1 MKCHVLI
8 VAAGRGTRARGRP
21 GDLPKQYRRI
31 GDRAV
36 IAHTIARFLKHPHIT
51 GVTAVIH
58 YDDRAQLADA
68 TAEFAGRF
76 AVVTGGKTRQVSVRN
91 GLLSLAGDPPDIV
104 LIHDGVRPFVSDA
117 LIDRTIAALDQH
129 EAVLAAT
136 PVTDT
141 LKSTAV
147 DGRIEATVPRE
158 RLWAAQTPQ
167 GFRFPMIFSAHNAAA
182 ADGRDD
188 FTDDAAVAEWF
199 GTPVYVVEGDRGNVK
214 LTTLED
220 IEMADRRLQ
229 SAERRLETRVG
240 SGFDVHA
247 FAAGDHVML
256 GGVRIDHSQALAGHS
271 DADVALHAATDAVLG
286 AIGAGDIGGHFPPS
300 DPQWKGAAS
309 DRFLDHACALLR
321 RAGGRL
327 IHLDLTIICET
338 PKVGPH
344 REAIRRMIAAIC
356 HVEPGRI
363 SVKATTT
370 ERLGFTGRKEGIA
383 AMATATVKFPQLV
396 EDPT

>member
-8 VAAGRGTRARGRP
+8 VAAGRGTRAMGRP

-31 GDRAV
+31 GERAV
-36 IAHTIARFLKHPHIT
+36 IAHTIARFLKHPRIS

-58 YDDRAQLADA
+58 HDDRAQLADA
-68 TAEFAGRF
+68 TAEFAGRI

-104 LIHDGVRPFVSDA
+104 LIHDGVRPFVSGA

-141 LKSTAV
+141 LKSTAS

-214 LTTLED
+214 LTTIED
-220 IEMADRRLQ
+220 IEMADRHLQ

-247 FAAGDHVML
+247 FAAGDHVVL
-256 GGVRIDHSQALAGHS
+256 GGVRIDHGQALAGHS

-309 DRFLDHACALLR
+309 DRFLDHSCTLLR
-321 RAGGRL
+321 SCGGRL
-327 IHLDLTIICET
+327 VHLDLTIICEA
-338 PKVGPH
+338 PKIGPH
-344 REAIRRMIAAIC
+344 REAIRAAIAAIC
-356 HVEPGRI
+356 RVDPGRI

-383 AMATATVKFPQLV
+383 AMATATVKLPAYM
-396 EDPT
+396 EAET